1 MTEKELRR
9 RKAVR
14 NTIPVLHWRNVC
26 FVPFLALG
34 AERLRGRNVFRATMG
49 ARKVVAMDLLTLLVI
64 VLLVV
69 LLLGGVGY
77 GRGRWR

>member
-1 MTEKELRR
+1 ME
-9 RKAVR
+9 
-14 NTIPVLHWRNVC
+14 
-26 FVPFLALG
+26 
-34 AERLRGRNVFRATMG
+34 
-49 ARKVVAMDLLTLLVI
+49 ARKVVAMDLLTLLVV